1 MLKPMSRTGLAH
13 NVSVFPG
20 LRYRLFV
27 VSKLHGVAYSQIYY
41 IPLTTGTSYYSEVST
56 VHHPV
61 SGITGTAV
69 CLWSEQGWVLCVC
82 CACLAVFI
90 ENVCGDRQVRQPCPI
105 EQQRRRH
112 RKKKKSLTNRAQW
125 FQ

>member
-1 MLKPMSRTGLAH
+1 MSRTGLAH

-20 LRYRLFV
+20 LRYHLFV
-27 VSKLHGVAYSQIYY
+27 VRKLHGVAYSQIYY
-41 IPLTTGTSYYSEVST
+41 IPLTTGTSYRSEVST

-82 CACLAVFI
+82 VVRVWLCLLKAYVEI
-90 ENVCGDRQVRQPCPI
+90 VKSGNLVLLSNRGGAI
-105 EQQRRRH
+105 GK
-112 RKKKKSLTNRAQW
+112 KKKKSLTNRAQW